1 MDIHI
6 SHLICS
12 TIMLMRVLGKYFPL
26 VGILTMKNVSRKIG
40 EAQMNG
46 LLDAK
51 KGRRNW
57 PYPHGERRE
66 VMIVTLRW
74 QLLCRLFRHGY
85 DSFLTARGGEG
96 AGRGGK
102 FY

>member
-1 MDIHI
+1 MDIHNFTPYLF
-6 SHLICS
+6 HL
-12 TIMLMRVLGKYFPL
+12 MLMRCCKNIFPFSI
-26 VGILTMKNVSRKIG
+26 ILTMKNVSRKIG

-51 KGRRNW
+51 KGRKNW